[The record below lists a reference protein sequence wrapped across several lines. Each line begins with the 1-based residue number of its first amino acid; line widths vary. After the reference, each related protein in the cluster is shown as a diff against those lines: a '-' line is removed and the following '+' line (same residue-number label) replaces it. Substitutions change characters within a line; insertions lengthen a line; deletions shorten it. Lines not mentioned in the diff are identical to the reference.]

1 MANTSTVSAA
11 YSSSISVTET
21 FSIANAA
28 DNTLL
33 VTAVNEAGTLTASTT
48 VPATKQTQYT
58 LTMSG
63 GTGTID
69 LTALPGL
76 NVNETVD
83 CTGLKVQLFKFLN
96 PITNAN
102 SITVAKGASN
112 GYGINSAGTTW
123 SIPISPGQSVFIV
136 SQDVAPDVGSGA
148 KTIDVTG
155 TGTQTL
161 QVGIVAG

>member
-11 YSSSISVTET
+11 YSSTISVTET
-21 FSIANAA
+21 FSAANTV
-28 DNTLL
+28 DNSIL
-33 VTAVNEAGTLTASTT
+33 VNGISESGTLTASTT

-83 CTGLKVQLFKFLN
+83 CTGLKVQLLKLKV

-102 SITVAKGASN
+102 AVTVAKGGSN
-112 GYGINSAGTTW
+112 GYGLSTAGTTW
-123 SIPISPGQSVFIV
+123 SVPLSPGQSMLFYLADL
-136 SQDVAPDVGSGA
+136 SPDVGSGA
-148 KTIDVTG
+148 KNLDVTG

-161 QVGIVAG
+161 EVGIVAG